1 MSGNYQS
8 RVFTFINKRTN
19 RLKDNCA
26 KGLRHLKVV
35 VVWTGQI
42 LLYPIQLLA
51 QATKIF
57 PHQLESTPNQRS
69 LPQPAPDIKI
79 EQALDLVVEA
89 GYPIL
94 FQRGSANEIA
104 EQGGVATV
112 DDWSIIDESIWNTG
126 YGMTPTKSQDTIY
139 HPRTSSQVRSKKPI
153 IRGLSSLVS
162 DRQLVLVTT
171 ENELLDLLTIS
182 QQQEIRRRIGIDIA
196 IGWLQWRASQLAAS
210 QSTSQILAHE
220 QPWLNNETDDRWLEI
235 DGDNL
240 AAQSL
245 LAHGNIDLNKRELRS
260 PTLGDRWHNWL
271 QNFIPIQPKSSLNTL
286 ESVRELPATKYP
298 FTPQPPRINRFVDL
312 PQLPPI
318 IEVETIPRQ
327 DNFVRSSIGK
337 LSPNWLTTWFNYYR
351 DYLYISSKTDS
362 QITHQPSEFKLVPI
376 EPEPQKV
383 RYTTI
388 AKQQNT
394 SLNLQVPDLKVT
406 ASKIS
411 QQFARDLE
419 YTPDWI
425 EANAEPIGYSRSP
438 LARFLAWLDRIFL
451 AIENWLIKIWEIITN
466 NPARS

>member
-51 QATKIF
+51 QAAKIF

-89 GYPIL
+89 GYPI
-94 FQRGSANEIA
+94 EIA
-104 EQGGVATV
+104 SPGGVATV
-112 DDWSIIDESIWNTG
+112 DDWSVIDESVWNTG
-126 YGMTPTKSQDTIY
+126 YGMTPTKSQDAIY
-139 HPRTSSQVRSKKPI
+139 HPHRSSRVRSKKPI
-153 IRGLSSLVS
+153 IRGISSLLS

-171 ENELLDLLTIS
+171 ENELLDLLTIT

-196 IGWLQWRASQLAAS
+196 ICWHQWRASQLAAS
-210 QSTSQILAHE
+210 QYPTQILAHDR
-220 QPWLNNETDDRWLEI
+220 PLLNDEIEDRWLEI
-235 DGDNL
+235 EGNHL

-245 LAHGNIDLNKRELRS
+245 LLHGEIDIKERELRP
-260 PTLGDRWHNWL
+260 PTLGDRWRDWL
-271 QNFIPIQPKSSLNTL
+271 QNLTPIQPKSSLNRL

-318 IEVETIPRQ
+318 VEAKSNASQ
-327 DNFVRSSIGK
+327 DNLGRSSIGK

-388 AKQQNT
+388 TQQQD
-394 SLNLQVPDLKVT
+394 SSISSQILDLKVT
-406 ASKIS
+406 ASEIS
-411 QQFARDLE
+411 QQFTRDLE
-419 YTPDWI
+419 YAPDWI
-425 EANAEPIGYSRSP
+425 EADAELIGYSRSP